1 MTTRKRKL
9 PFSRPF
15 RITTLTLLFWNQFFL
30 YSQSFLHSP
39 QSVRHAI
46 RQHVAQQSPTSVL
59 ETSSSSYVT
68 QNVTSS
74 LTITKS
80 ATTLTSIAVPA
91 TSKQS
96 TTTSLLSSSLD
107 GLSKFH
113 QSILSRTHSRQ
124 GFLITGKYPLR
135 ITLQETPTRQWLSST
150 TTVYV
155 NGTIAS
161 RSLASLDQWQWYTV
175 TERRDMT
182 RVELLAE
189 IKTERPGY
197 LQIVPQTMQESR
209 YLTSDDTMTSTQD
222 RLWMTGFSLAGRKGI
237 VRCMDCATTE
247 LSSVTDPTARTM
259 LWPNEVQTVP
269 FHKDALLVCD
279 GFLVPGKDRGGLY
292 VVKFPGQKHRE
303 WTVSLTGATTTRNWP
318 LTSSK
323 RYFGRLPLSRV
334 QPQQQQPILD
344 TTNDRWFYHRAVW
357 VDLTGDGR
365 QSLLTARCQ
374 VSTSLNADLNIM
386 SGIQKTG
393 ELIWLECPAPAKRD
407 PTTGTPLDH
416 DGTVFDPLD
425 PKHLPWKA
433 HVLASGPDVM
443 FCVADMDPMDDTIE
457 VLSSQFFPGKV
468 SLHSIRRGPSPKVVF
483 SRDIDGNCG
492 AAFGSILA
500 DLDVTSAAQHVV
512 VDSGSTVQTLEQG
525 DHFSHLLVTSHECS
539 YDPGTNE
546 DASQSKYQPLEGG
559 SLFAYRVPN
568 GPADAWKTE
577 HWVRTTVATGFKVKG
592 KLGNMVNPGAPG
604 FVYTFYA
611 HKDDRG
617 KKRPLIAVAGDCAES
632 AFVFRPDETSTTDNE
647 DSSSSYK
654 LMMEIEC
661 GATL

>member
-1 MTTRKRKL
+1 M
-9 PFSRPF
+9 S
-15 RITTLTLLFWNQFFL
+15 
-30 YSQSFLHSP
+30 
-39 QSVRHAI
+39 
-46 RQHVAQQSPTSVL
+46 
-59 ETSSSSYVT
+59 
-68 QNVTSS
+68 
-74 LTITKS
+74 TKS
-80 ATTLTSIAVPA
+80 TT
-91 TSKQS
+91 
-96 TTTSLLSSSLD
+96 LLSSSLD

-161 RSLASLDQWQWYTV
+161 RSLASLDQWQWYTQK
-175 TERRDMT
+175 ERQVMMK
-182 RVELLAE
+182 VELLAE

-197 LQIVPQTMQESR
+197 LQIVPQKTKESR
-209 YLTSDDTMTSTQD
+209 YLTTAQDENIICTED

-237 VRCMDCATTE
+237 VRCMECATTE
-247 LSSVTDPTARTM
+247 MSSVSDKTARTI

-269 FHKDALLVCD
+269 WHQDALLVCD

-292 VVKFPGQKHRE
+292 VVRYPGHPHRE
-303 WTVSLTGATTTRNWP
+303 WTVSLTGMATTRSWP
-318 LTSSK
+318 LASPK
-323 RYFGRLPLSRV
+323 RYFGRLPLSSSRV
-334 QPQQQQPILD
+334 QQHSQQSLLD
-344 TTNDRWFYHRAVW
+344 TSSSNDRWFYHRAVW

-393 ELIWLECPAPAKRD
+393 ELVWLECPSPASMD
-407 PTTGTPLDH
+407 PTTGTPLDQ

-443 FCVADMDPMDDTIE
+443 FCVADMNPNDDTIE

-468 SLHSIRRGPSPKVVF
+468 SLHSIQRGISPKVVF
-483 SRDIDGNCG
+483 SRDIDANCG

-500 DLDVTSAAQHVV
+500 DLDVISATQHVV
-512 VDSGSTVQTLEQG
+512 VDSGSTVKTLEQG
-525 DHFSHLLVTSHECS
+525 DFFSHLLVTSHECS

-546 DASQSKYQPLEGG
+546 DASNSKYQPLEGG
-559 SLFAYRVPN
+559 SLFAYRVPH
-568 GPADAWKTE
+568 GPADSWKTE
-577 HWVRTTVATGFKVKG
+577 PWVRTTVATGFKVKG

-604 FVYTFYA
+604 FVYTFHA
-611 HKDDRG
+611 HRDDRG
-617 KKRPLIAVAGDCAES
+617 QKRPLIAVAGDCAES
-632 AFVFRPDETSTTDNE
+632 AFVFHPDETSAADSE

-661 GATL
+661 GATVGSIAIGYEDFTSSPQDTGYAKLYIPSFEKDKIHVFALGSGAVDESPDGW